1 MATDDATGFCK
12 LLVDKDK
19 KILGAHIIGKGATEM
34 ISEIALV
41 MSNDLT
47 IESITKTIHPHPTL
61 SEIVFE
67 SALVLNNSPRN
78 Y

>member
-1 MATDDATGFCK
+1 MIKKGIK
-12 LLVDKDK
+12 VKVLVGKDK

-47 IESITKTIHPHPTL
+47 IESITNTIHPHPTL